1 MSEVPTGRVQQ
12 RQLSPP
18 SVCWSPTSNP
28 SAETPRPEQ
37 SPPPSRVVSQDGSLP
52 LSYSDP
58 HRGKSLSPWIQP
70 GNNWNTSNSIRNR
83 QVQGRKYESRESI
96 SFTGKGFLNNCHME
110 AFPSRYPHVTITRRV
125 LRSGLCEENTGIC
138 WEWWSLYSHDKKG
151 IYLLT

>member
-18 SVCWSPTSNP
+18 SVCRSPTSNP

-138 WEWWSLYSHDKKG
+138 
-151 IYLLT
+151 